1 MKKLIALCLV
11 GSMAMSLVACGTS
24 SNSTPDSQPAS
35 QTESAE
41 TEETSDDSSSDMTD
55 LEEELSTLGE
65 IDVDKNLFDVEITIP
80 AEYVGETTQEELD
93 KKAEESGVH
102 SITLNEDG
110 SATYVMSKEQHQKVL
125 EETRA
130 SIRKSLDEMVESED
144 YPNITSIETN
154 DDFTEFVVT
163 TTSTELG
170 LGESFS
176 VLGFYM
182 YGGLYGLFS
191 GESPENIHVDFV
203 NAESGEVIES
213 SDSKDMG
220 KS

>member
-1 MKKLIALCLV
+1 MKRFVAVALALSFSV
-11 GSMAMSLVACGTS
+11 SLAACGAS
-24 SNSTPDSQPAS
+24 SDSVADTQPSSVA
-35 QTESAE
+35 
-41 TEETSDDSSSDMTD
+41 TEETSGEASSDTLD
-55 LEEELSTLGE
+55 LEDELSTLGE
-65 IDVDKNLFDVEITIP
+65 IDVDQNLFDVEITIP

-93 KKAEESGVH
+93 KQAEESGVH

-110 SATYVMSKEQHQKVL
+110 SATYVMSKEQHKKVL

-130 SIRKSLDEMVESED
+130 SIRKSLDDMVGSED

-154 DDFTEFVVT
+154 DDFTEFVIT

-182 YGGLYGLFS
+182 YGGLYGIFS
-191 GESPENIHVDFV
+191 GESPDNIHVEFI
-203 NAESGEVIES
+203 NADTGNVIES
-213 SDSKDMG
+213 SDSRDLVD
-220 KS
+220 SE

>member
-1 MKKLIALCLV
+1 MKRFVAVTLALSFSV
-11 GSMAMSLVACGTS
+11 SLAACGAS
-24 SNSTPDSQPAS
+24 SDSVADSQPSSVA
-35 QTESAE
+35 
-41 TEETSDDSSSDMTD
+41 TEETSGEASSDTLD
-55 LEEELSTLGE
+55 LEDELSTLGE
-65 IDVDKNLFDVEITIP
+65 IDVDQNLFDVEITIP

-93 KKAEESGVH
+93 KQAEESGVH

-110 SATYVMSKEQHQKVL
+110 SATYVMSKEQHKKVL

-130 SIRKSLDEMVESED
+130 SIRKSLDDMVGSED

-154 DDFTEFVVT
+154 DDFTEFVIT

-182 YGGLYGLFS
+182 YGGLYGIFS
-191 GESPENIHVDFV
+191 GESPDNIHVEFI
-203 NAESGEVIES
+203 NADTGNVIES
-213 SDSKDMG
+213 SDSRDLVD
-220 KS
+220 SE